1 MHPESGGAVRRRA
14 AIKGSRLRAA
24 GLSRS
29 HRQAIGAHIR
39 SLRLGAGL
47 TQAELGA
54 GLYWRSAVSRIEAG
68 TTTPSL
74 RALHHFATVLGT
86 TPRRVLPPDL

>member
-1 MHPESGGAVRRRA
+1 MTPEPGGAARRRA
-14 AIKGSRLRAA
+14 VIKGSRQRA

-29 HRQAIGAHIR
+29 QRQAIGAHIR
-39 SLRLGAGL
+39 SLRLSAGL

-54 GLYWRSAVSRIEAG
+54 GLYWRSAVSRIESG
-68 TTTPSL
+68 NTTPSL
-74 RALHHFATVLGT
+74 KALLHFATVLGT